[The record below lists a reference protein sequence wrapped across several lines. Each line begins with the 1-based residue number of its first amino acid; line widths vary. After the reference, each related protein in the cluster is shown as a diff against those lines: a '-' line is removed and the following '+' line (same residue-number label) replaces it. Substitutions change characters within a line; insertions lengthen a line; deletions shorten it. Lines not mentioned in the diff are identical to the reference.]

1 MSRYNTDLDY
11 EYDYLNLITDVIVKG
26 YSKPSR
32 AGEIMSIPGMS
43 IKIDLHQGFPM
54 LTTRKMAVKGIF
66 GELAAFIRGADKLAT
81 FKEFGCNYWDLNA
94 KAWAPNKG
102 LDEKDMR
109 VGHIY
114 GWLWRNWP
122 TSASN
127 TDCNLHGS
135 ERVEQS
141 AECKLL
147 SSNESKRQSNR
158 NGKYDQLVE
167 LIKSIKT
174 DPNGRRHILT
184 AWNPAE
190 LADSCLPPCHV
201 LAQFHCTGFVLH
213 CTVYMRSVDLC
224 LGLPSDVVLY
234 ALLTELIAKECG
246 YSVGTLTFS
255 FGDAHVYKNHI
266 DNFMGVQS
274 LRTPMALPSIELNYD
289 TSLFSFTPEDVLIK
303 KYAAHPAIAYRM
315 NV

>member
-11 EYDYLNLITDVIVKG
+11 EYDYLNLVTDVIVKG
-26 YSKPSR
+26 FRKPSR
-32 AGEIMSIPGMS
+32 AGDIVSVPGMS
-43 IKIDLHQGFPM
+43 IKIDLRKGFPL

-94 KAWAPNKG
+94 KAWPPNAG
-102 LDEKDMR
+102 LDEKDMC

-122 TSASN
+122 TAELI
-127 TDCNLHGS
+127 TDSDSHGS

-141 AECKLL
+141 AECERL
-147 SSNESKRQSNR
+147 SSVEPNRQSTTTV
-158 NGKYDQLVE
+158 GYDQLVE
-167 LIKSIKT
+167 LIKSIRL
-174 DPNGRRHILT
+174 DPTSRRHILT
-184 AWNPAE
+184 TWNPAE
-190 LADSCLPPCHV
+190 LKNSCLPPCHI
-201 LAQFHCTGFVLH
+201 LAQFHCTGFLLH

-234 ALLTELIAKECG
+234 ALLTELVAKEVG

-255 FGDAHVYKNHI
+255 FGDAHVYENHI
-266 DNFMGVQS
+266 NEFMGVQA
-274 LRTPMALPSIELNYD
+274 LRTPKLLPSIELNYD
-289 TSLFSFTPEDVLIK
+289 TDLFTFVPDDVIIK
-303 KYAAHPAIAYRM
+303 KYDAHPAIKYEM